1 MEINKLRSIIKE
13 AIKDV
18 HLKEIEAV
26 AENAAMEARLA
37 EYGKAIK
44 MCEDKIEMAESLEE
58 MKELVDDAKLNELK
72 KKLKSLTKAKE
83 KLEKAK
89 AKKNKGKEVVTEEPM
104 DEPAVEEGDVMDSME
119 NAIVPEMNYT
129 MEEEETIN
137 ESFLKMQKLAGVITE
152 AQFNQKKNL
161 IDNQLNENKIGDLIK
176 KVFSKPEKKEDKPSN
191 DKIVQQADTIA
202 AQAEREAAQK
212 KKEEDLAK
220 FTTELDKNQRL
231 QELLEAYLK
240 VVHEYDSQER
250 FQTMQYGYGSF
261 EPSSELESSLTT
273 ARNNLYNYTKSRGI
287 DPESISSIF
296 YSLQGALSKAKEATK
311 ARYKA

>member
-89 AKKNKGKEVVTEEPM
+89 AKKNKGKEVVT
-104 DEPAVEEGDVMDSME
+104 DEPVDETYVEEGDAMDSME
-119 NAIVPEMNYT
+119 NAIVPEMDYT
-129 MEEEETIN
+129 MEEEEAIN

-152 AQFNQKKNL
+152 TQYNQKKKAL
-161 IDNQLNENKIGDLIK
+161 VENQLEEDSKTYGIEKDSSPYDFGPYTAEEAKDIAAKLSTKNPRNFFQPRLLKDMEDDLPAIDRMGMPGRSSKGMSSGDLG
-176 KVFSKPEKKEDKPSN
+176 D
-191 DKIVQQADTIA
+191 
-202 AQAEREAAQK
+202 
-212 KKEEDLAK
+212 
-220 FTTELDKNQRL
+220 
-231 QELLEAYLK
+231 Y
-240 VVHEYDSQER
+240 
-250 FQTMQYGYGSF
+250 
-261 EPSSELESSLTT
+261 
-273 ARNNLYNYTKSRGI
+273 
-287 DPESISSIF
+287 
-296 YSLQGALSKAKEATK
+296 
-311 ARYKA
+311 